1 MSRTSLDPLLD
12 DRVPAL
18 DLVLD
23 VDRLRTWLSSHGE
36 TLLDRP
42 YLRYKEGTSCVAAL
56 QLASGRAFAY
66 GVSAAAQPKLDKTL
80 AEAPAGAVRAVDTGL
95 RLAVATMAA
104 DRDLPAARDVTAAV
118 RALRLDGQHELHADP
133 QATVQVLVH
142 KPQRRLVALLEG
154 ATGSGDHSDDQRTLL
169 RAYRRT
175 ALGHAVRRHR
185 AVNQVGGLRSAAV
198 LASHPRYALLALRHL
213 PGQPLDVLL
222 EAGRATP
229 AVLRASGAALAVLH
243 NAPIELAGK
252 LPRAVVDDTGVSSA
266 ARQTADLVSRL
277 CPHLAGGVQ
286 QIVDQLA
293 ATVPAATRPVFC
305 HGDFSPDQVVV
316 DAAGRPGLIDWD
328 RAGVGEAASDL
339 ASARAA
345 GLTDDQLDL
354 LLDGYGQERRPPT
367 LMRWHLAQA
376 QLMRAADPFR
386 RGSPRWRE
394 EIEDQLDVVQRTL
407 DGPLP

>member
-1 MSRTSLDPLLD
+1 MSRASLDPLLD

-36 TLLDRP
+36 TLVSRP

-56 QLASGRAFAY
+56 ELASGRAFAY

-80 AEAPAGAVRAVDTGL
+80 AGAPSGAVRAVDSGL

-104 DRDLPAARDVTAAV
+104 DRDLPAARDLTAAV
-118 RALRLDGQHELHADP
+118 RALRLDLSDDLRADP
-133 QATVQVLVH
+133 HASVQVLVH
-142 KPQRRLVALLEG
+142 KPQRRLVALLEDG
-154 ATGSGDHSDDQRTLL
+154 PGSGGHGAGRRALL
-169 RAYRRT
+169 RAYRRG
-175 ALGHAVRRHR
+175 ALGHAVQRHR
-185 AVNQVGGLRSAAV
+185 AVNQVELLRTAAV
-198 LASHPRYALLALRHL
+198 LASRPRYGLLALGHL

-222 EAGRATP
+222 KAGRATP

-243 NAPIELAGK
+243 NAPVELAGK
-252 LPRAVVDDTGVSSA
+252 LPPAAVDDTGMSSA
-266 ARQTADLVSRL
+266 ARETAHLVSRL
-277 CPHLAGGVQ
+277 CPHLAPQVQ

-293 ATVPAATRPVFC
+293 TRVPAATGAVFC
-305 HGDFSPDQVVV
+305 HGDFSADQVVV

-328 RAGVGEAASDL
+328 RAGVAEAASDL

-345 GLTDDQLDL
+345 GLTDVQLGL
-354 LLDGYGQERRPPT
+354 LLDGYGQQRRPPT
-367 LMRWHLAQA
+367 RMRWHLAQA
-376 QLMRAADPFR
+376 QLMRAADAFR

-394 EIEDQLDVVQRTL
+394 EIEDQLDAVQRTL
-407 DGPLP
+407 DGPLS